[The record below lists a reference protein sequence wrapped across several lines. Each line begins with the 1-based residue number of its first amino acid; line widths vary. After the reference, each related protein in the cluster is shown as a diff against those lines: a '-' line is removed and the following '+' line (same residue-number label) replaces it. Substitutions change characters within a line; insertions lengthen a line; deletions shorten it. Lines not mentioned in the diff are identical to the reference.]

1 MQVKPVKKV
10 VITTMIAQQIQDM
23 VQSGKLQPGDKLPS
37 EREMCESFD
46 ASRTAV
52 REAISGLIS
61 KGILERRNK
70 GIYVCKVGREVMMES
85 IELLIATRGISI
97 KDILEAR
104 AILEIENAGLAAL
117 RATEEDIKELEKCVI
132 KIEDAS
138 NHPKEIRKSAA
149 KFHELIAKSTH
160 NPLLLDFFMVMFETF
175 NNDPRSV
182 NTIFKSASSHR
193 HILEAI
199 RSRDEDRARK
209 EMRKH
214 LDIVKESF

>member
-1 MQVKPVKKV
+1 MQVTPVKKV

-37 EREMCESFD
+37 EREMCNSFD

-52 REAISGLIS
+52 REAVSGLIS

-70 GIYVCKVGREVMMES
+70 GIYVCRVGREIMMES
-85 IELLIATRGISI
+85 MELLIATRGISI

-104 AILEIENAGLAAL
+104 AIIEIENAGLAAI
-117 RATEEDIKELEKCVI
+117 RATEEDINELEKCVI
-132 KIEDAS
+132 EIEDIS

-199 RSRDEDRARK
+199 RERDEDMARK

-214 LDIVKESF
+214 LEIVKESF